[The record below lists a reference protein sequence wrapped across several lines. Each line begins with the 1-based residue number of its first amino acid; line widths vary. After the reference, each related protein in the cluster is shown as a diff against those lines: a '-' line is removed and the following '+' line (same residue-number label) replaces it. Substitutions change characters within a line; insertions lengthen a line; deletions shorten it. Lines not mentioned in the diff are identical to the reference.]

1 MPDEQLSA
9 LERECVDHFL
19 RWLRGFT
26 TAREMWYLIALEQ
39 EHFASREALQM
50 MEHVE
55 KQPKAAEVVAQCPKC
70 NGNMRWAD
78 SVHNAIR
85 CEACQYLMVS
95 ISAHNHVAKASE
107 VQP

>member
-1 MPDEQLSA
+1 MTEEQLSA

-39 EHFASREALQM
+39 EHAASKEALQM
-50 MEHVE
+50 MQHVE
-55 KQPKAAEVVAQCPKC
+55 KAQ
-70 NGNMRWAD
+70 
-78 SVHNAIR
+78 
-85 CEACQYLMVS
+85 
-95 ISAHNHVAKASE
+95 ASE